1 MASSSPS
8 SKAGICG
15 ERLPVSRRQKVTS
28 SADVA
33 TSVAMSLG
41 RLLAGMSARPAERR
55 PERPLELYEFEAC
68 PYCRLVREALTELD
82 LGAMIYPCPK
92 GGVRFRP
99 QVKEMGGKF
108 QFPFLVDPN
117 TETRMYES
125 ADIVDYLYRT
135 YGGRGAPRRFVPRR
149 VKELASIVSGVPRM
163 TAGSRAR
170 PSVAPEQPLELYSFE
185 ASPFARLAREM
196 LCELEI
202 PYLLHNVG
210 RMAASDYVPPF
221 VRDRMGIRHE
231 TPSENRT
238 ALAERAGRVM
248 VPYLVDPNTGVAM
261 FQSADIRRYLIDTY
275 GRADDAARVAGQR
288 R

>member
-1 MASSSPS
+1 MTSSTPS
-8 SKAGICG
+8 SKARVC
-15 ERLPVSRRQKVTS
+15 EQRLLPNRRQSVTS
-28 SADVA
+28 TADVA
-33 TSVAMSLG
+33 TSVVTSFG
-41 RLLAGMSARPAERR
+41 RMLAGMTARPAELR
-55 PERPLELYEFEAC
+55 PEKPLELYEFEAC
-68 PYCRLVREALTELD
+68 PYCRLVREALTALD

-117 TETRMYES
+117 TATRMYES

-135 YGGRGAPRRFVPRR
+135 YGRRESPRQFVPRR
-149 VKELASIVSGVPRM
+149 AREFASIVSGVPRM

-170 PSVAPEQPLELYSFE
+170 PSIAPEQPLELYSFE

-210 RMAASDYVPPF
+210 RMAASDFVPPF
-221 VRDRMGIRHE
+221 VRERMGVRHD
-231 TPSENRT
+231 TPSENRQ
-238 ALAERAGRVM
+238 ALAERAGKVM
-248 VPYLVDPNTGVAM
+248 VPYLVDPNTGAAM
-261 FQSADIRRYLIDTY
+261 FQSADIRRYLMNTY
-275 GRADDAARVAGQR
+275 GRAEGSAAVA
-288 R
+288 